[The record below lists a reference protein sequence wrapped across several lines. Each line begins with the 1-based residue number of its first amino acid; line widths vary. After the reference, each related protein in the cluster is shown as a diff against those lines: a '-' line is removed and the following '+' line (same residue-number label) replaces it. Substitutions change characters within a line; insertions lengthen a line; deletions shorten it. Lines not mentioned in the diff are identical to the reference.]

1 LSSTISIELGTGGI
15 PVAAASDFRRLLGVQ
30 VASPPEKPSIRLRG
44 PVSPDL
50 QELLMS
56 CLAKQPAERLAS
68 ADAFEASSA
77 KCVAVRRTRVKA
89 DEW

>member
-1 LSSTISIELGTGGI
+1 LSSTISIELGTGDI

-30 VASPPEKPSIRLRG
+30 VGSPPEKPSIRLRG

>member
-1 LSSTISIELGTGGI
+1 MSSTISIELGTGDI

-30 VASPPEKPSIRLRG
+30 VGSPPEKPSIRLRG